1 MDTYIN
7 IVGGLRLD
15 EPAADLAIAMALT
28 SSLKDTPL
36 SDQAVAF
43 GEIGLSG
50 EIRAVSHAES
60 RVSEAAR
67 LGFTR
72 CVLPA
77 ANLKSIAE
85 PEKYPIQLF
94 GVRTI
99 REAFEA
105 LEK

>member
-1 MDTYIN
+1 M
-7 IVGGLRLD
+7 D

-28 SSLKDTPL
+28 SSLKDAPL
-36 SDQAVAF
+36 SDDAVAF

-50 EIRAVSHAES
+50 EIRGVSHSES

-72 CVLPA
+72 CVLPL

-85 PEKYPIQLF
+85 PEKYPIELI

-105 LEK
+105 LQK